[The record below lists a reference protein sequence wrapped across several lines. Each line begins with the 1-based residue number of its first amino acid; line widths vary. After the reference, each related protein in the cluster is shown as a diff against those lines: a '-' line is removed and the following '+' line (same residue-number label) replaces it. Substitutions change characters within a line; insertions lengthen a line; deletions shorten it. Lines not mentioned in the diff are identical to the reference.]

1 LPKGA
6 AVKRLFRLF
15 IDQQAVTMV
24 EYAVMLCMIALV
36 LLGSVAMLG
45 QKGNGLWSSIQTN
58 LNEST
63 ALK

>member
-1 LPKGA
+1 
-6 AVKRLFRLF
+6 VKRLFRLF

>member
-1 LPKGA
+1 M
-6 AVKRLFRLF
+6 KRLLRLF

-45 QKGNGLWSSIQTN
+45 QKGNGLWSSIQAN